1 MGKKGFVIKADGAN
15 PLPWNLIVG
24 QKVRYEKLVLTSI
37 LNHFFNSIIIVVNF
51 DSDECLTIKCL

>member
-1 MGKKGFVIKADGAN
+1 MEKKGFVIKADGAN

-37 LNHFFNSIIIVVNF
+37 LIIIVVNF
-51 DSDECLTIKCL
+51 DSDECLTIKCP